1 MPASVQY
8 SDEIN
13 ADQAELGIYEFGSSQ
28 AIVSQSPNKPG
39 KILIHIFGS
48 KIEEVAELKHLILQK
63 QIKPLPKIPPNNEPD
78 TDYLDLIG

>member
-48 KIEEVAELKHLILQK
+48 KIEEVAELQK